1 MEENA
6 EIGARLEHFGLE
18 KYHTLAAFAAAL
30 RISPQ
35 NLNGYIRGIRRPGNK
50 MKARLRALDA
60 DVEWIMTGRRSTEQ
74 TPPSAGDIELLTFL
88 KEIGIDSIDK
98 ARELLSPEAMA
109 QDIMLAIRE
118 RMVRYGRKKPKR

>member
-35 NLNGYIRGIRRPGNK
+35 NLNGYIRGVRRPGNK

-60 DVEWIMTGRRSTEQ
+60 DIEWIMTGRSSIRQ
-74 TPPSAGDIELLTFL
+74 TIASAGDIELLTFL
-88 KEIGIDSIDK
+88 KELGIDSIDK
-98 ARELLSPEAMA
+98 AREILSPEALA
-109 QDIMLAIRE
+109 QDIAA
-118 RMVRYGRKKPKR
+118 MVREKMTRYRSKRKR